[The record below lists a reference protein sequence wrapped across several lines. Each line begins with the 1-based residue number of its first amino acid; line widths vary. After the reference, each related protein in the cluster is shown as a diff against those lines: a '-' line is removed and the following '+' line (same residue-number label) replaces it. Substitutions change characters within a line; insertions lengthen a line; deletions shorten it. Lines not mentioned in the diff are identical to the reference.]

1 MVDHY
6 APGSG
11 SLQRLERNIINVIA
25 HGRHCGDCIVA
36 AVGGLGVGIAVD
48 IGLDAVVEGLV
59 AAFCVEGGNEH
70 LNVGALGSL
79 QDHVVIPRIGAEERD
94 ADVQGSRLG
103 NELRGIRDRH
113 GCKEHVAALILRLVQ
128 VGAEVGVVLREGVG
142 DDGAA
147 GLLKCLL
154 EEGDQ
159 ALVILVAVLAEAVG
173 LLGLEL
179 GRSIV
184 GKDSALERIQEAD
197 AEVVAVAGRNVRV
210 RTRHADGRDVG
221 LLERVGRGDGHAG
234 AVGTEHEGNLLID
247 ELGSRRDSLRRI
259 GTVVGVDELDLVGL
273 AADLDGR
280 GLLVG
285 ILHAEH
291 FLLAAGAGVAAGG
304 LEHADLNDLLAV
316 VGRAQSADKC
326 PSNEYDGIILSFC
339 KKCNIN
345 FTKYSY
351 QNFEYFA
358 HSAGHSTNGL
368 ARQSPPQRR
377 SSRAGQP
384 ST

>member
-1 MVDHY
+1 MPSSKV
-6 APGSG
+6 
-11 SLQRLERNIINVIA
+11 LLRL
-25 HGRHCGDCIVA
+25 
-36 AVGGLGVGIAVD
+36 L
-48 IGLDAVVEGLV
+48 L
-59 AAFCVEGGNEH
+59 EGGNEH

-94 ADVQGSRLG
+94 GRCSGKPPGKRADVEYAIDTGARTRRSP
-103 NELRGIRDRH
+103 DSF
-113 GCKEHVAALILRLVQ
+113 ALFT

-210 RTRHADGRDVG
+210 RARHADGRDAG

-234 AVGTEHEGNLLID
+234 AVGTEHEGDLLID
-247 ELGSRRDSLRRI
+247 ELGSRRDSF
-259 GTVVGVDELDLVGL
+259 
-273 AADLDGR
+273 
-280 GLLVG
+280 
-285 ILHAEH
+285 AES
-291 FLLAAGAGVAAGG
+291 
-304 LEHADLNDLLAV
+304 E
-316 VGRAQSADKC
+316 
-326 PSNEYDGIILSFC
+326 PLS
-339 KKCNIN
+339 
-345 FTKYSY
+345 
-351 QNFEYFA
+351 E
-358 HSAGHSTNGL
+358 
-368 ARQSPPQRR
+368 
-377 SSRAGQP
+377 
-384 ST
+384 